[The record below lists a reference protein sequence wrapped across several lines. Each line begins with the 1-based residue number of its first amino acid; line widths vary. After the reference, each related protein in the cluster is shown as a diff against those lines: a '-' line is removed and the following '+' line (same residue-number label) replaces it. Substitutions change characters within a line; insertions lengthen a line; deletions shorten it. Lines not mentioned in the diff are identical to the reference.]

1 MTSRERIEKALRHE
15 RVDRIPL
22 DVGGTF
28 ATTLTAP
35 SCAALRAELGLP
47 PRRLRITEPGM
58 LLVELEADLRA
69 ALGVDTL
76 GLFLGG
82 GAVHGWVPH
91 TLPRGETVS
100 LSADLDVRIQA
111 DGGRELW
118 KEGRLVG
125 LMPPG
130 SLYFDAVSYPKWRDY
145 DPSALTDAVLK
156 DIQSRVA
163 LAHSETDLAL
173 VLNVPYT
180 IFNGTSPDFLCALLD
195 EKEEAHA
202 RLAIWAGHVLEC
214 LRLLLDAVGDK
225 ISVMA
230 FSGDAGM
237 QNGPLI
243 GPDLYREMILP
254 HMRLI
259 PEFLHRHSRI
269 KFFYHSCGAIF
280 KLIDAFLDVGIDILN
295 PLQVTA
301 ADMEADRLV
310 KAFGS
315 RLIFWGGGADAQ
327 YTLVRGSEADVRRK
341 VRDQLKHFGSQ
352 PGYVFAFDH
361 NIQPDVPPRNVL
373 AALDEARRYSPA
385 SQRRT

>member
-1 MTSRERIEKALRHE
+1 MTSRERIDCALRHE
-15 RVDRIPL
+15 RPDRIPI

-35 SCAALRAELGLP
+35 ACAALRAELGLP
-47 PRRLRITEPGM
+47 PLRLRIVEPGM
-58 LLVELEADLRA
+58 LLVEMEADLRA

-82 GAVHGWVPH
+82 GELHGWVPH
-91 TLPRGETVS
+91 TLPQGDTVS
-100 LSADLDVRIQA
+100 LSADLDVRA
-111 DGGRELW
+111 RPDGGRELW
-118 KEGRLVG
+118 KDGRLIA

-145 DPSALTDAVLK
+145 DPAALTDAVLRG
-156 DIQSRVA
+156 IESRIERA
-163 LAHSETDLAL
+163 YSETDLAI

-195 EKEEAHA
+195 EKEESHA
-202 RLAIWAGHVLEC
+202 RLAVWTDHILEC
-214 LRLLLDAVGDK
+214 LRLLLDAVRGK
-225 ISVMA
+225 VSVMA

-237 QNGPLI
+237 QNAPLI

-254 HMRLI
+254 HVRRI
-259 PEFLHRHSRI
+259 PEFLHRHSTAR
-269 KFFYHSCGAIF
+269 FFYHTCGAVF
-280 KLIDAFLDVGIDILN
+280 PLIDSFLDVGIDILN

-301 ADMEADRLV
+301 SGMEAERLAG
-310 KAFGS
+310 AFGR

-327 YTLVRGSEADVRRK
+327 YTLVRGTEAEVRRK
-341 VRDQLKHFGSQ
+341 VRDQLAHFGSH

-373 AALDEARRYSPA
+373 AALDEARLYKRLAPH
-385 SQRRT
+385 